1 MFKLEGMPQ
10 ASLGT
15 KLWLIFYWIVQFW
28 VAYSFVLRIDII
40 SGKTAHRKTESSV
53 LRGLFKTVLYLYI
66 SGDVNR
72 EWN

>member
-15 KLWLIFYWIVQFW
+15 KLRLIVYYKFW

-40 SGKTAHRKTESSV
+40 SGKTAHCKTESSV